1 MIFHMRS
8 NILTAEFDD
17 QILLF
22 DPVKNLP
29 YVLNGVAAF
38 ILSKTD
44 GIRSDKDIAEE
55 VLREFSVEYDEALA
69 DIKNLYAECIDMNI
83 VIKENNC

>member
-1 MIFHMRS
+1 MISHMRP

-44 GIRSDKDIAEE
+44 GIRSDEDIAKE
-55 VLREFSVEYDEALA
+55 VIKEFRVEYDEALA
-69 DIKNLYAECIDMNI
+69 DIKNLYSECIDMNI
-83 VIKENNC
+83 ILEKNNY

>member
-1 MIFHMRS
+1 MIFNMGS
-8 NILTAEFDD
+8 NILKAEFKD

-22 DPVKNLP
+22 DPAKNLP

-44 GIRSDKDIAEE
+44 GVRSDKEIADE
-55 VLREFSVEYDEALA
+55 VFKEFSVEYDKALS
-69 DIKNLYAECIDMNI
+69 DIRSLYKECSDINI
-83 VIKENNC
+83 VYKT